1 MTRVSPLVLSLQ
13 VSIFATLVAGVAG
26 IGLAAVLARGRFPG
40 RDLLEL
46 VATAPMVLPP
56 TVLGYFLL
64 VVLGRRSTLGQLWE
78 GLTGEP
84 LVFTRAGAVVAASVA
99 CLPLVVRSARAAL
112 EDVDESLMWAARTLG
127 AGPVRRFFTVE
138 LPVAARGVGAG
149 LALGFARAMG
159 DFGVTLMVAGNIPGE
174 TRTAALAIYDALQA
188 GHDTEATGLALALTA
203 VALSMLLLVGRLA
216 RRVAS

>member
-1 MTRVSPLVLSLQ
+1 MRGVSPLVLSLQ
-13 VSIFATLVAGVAG
+13 VSVVATLVAGLAG
-26 IGLAAVLARGRFPG
+26 IALARVLARGRFRG

-64 VVLGRRSTLGQLWE
+64 VVLGRRSALGQLWE
-78 GLTGEP
+78 GLTGGP
-84 LVFTRAGAVVAASVA
+84 LVFTRTGAIVAASVA

-112 EDVDESLMWAARTLG
+112 EDVDESLLWAARTLG
-127 AGPVRRFFTVE
+127 AGPARRFFTVE
-138 LPVAARGVGAG
+138 LPVAARGLGAG

-159 DFGVTLMVAGNIPGE
+159 DFGVTLMVAGNIPGQ
-174 TRTAALAIYDALQA
+174 TRTASLAIYDALQA

-203 VALSMLLLVGRLA
+203 VALAVLLLAGRLV
-216 RRVAS
+216 RRVAT